1 MSLTAW
7 LLILTLAVPLAMLIA
22 CSGAALRERMLVWL
36 PLGALPGLMTAL
48 LATRDEAW
56 VFGSARFPLAFAIDR
71 PGGALLGVAAL
82 LWLAG
87 GWYAATYQAQAPQA
101 VRTRFAICWL
111 MTLTGCLGLF
121 VVGDM
126 VLLYGLLALLSIGTT
141 GLVMTEPTPRALRA
155 GSIYLG
161 MALLAESLLLAGFVL
176 IVASAPGN
184 TLLIAEAP
192 AASTASPW
200 RDVILGLL
208 ITGFGIKAGLV
219 PLHFWIPLAHA
230 AAPVPASAMLSGAVL
245 KASVIGLIRFMPFEA
260 TPWIIGVTLAGLGLT
275 GALYAVLVGITQRH
289 PKAVLAYSSVSQMGV
304 ILGIIGMGMAAGD
317 PATGLIAGF
326 YAVNHVLSKGALF
339 MAVGVVAETG
349 RQRLWR
355 VLVPAGL
362 LAVGLGGLPLSGGAL
377 TKSVAKN
384 LLGDGPGG
392 VLATLSAIGTTVLML
407 HFVRRL
413 KAFAADDAQ
422 SQAAPGL
429 RWPWLLMATASLVV
443 PWVLYLMSP
452 SYSLPDALSPYALWS
467 AIWPIMV
474 GMVLAWALVSWKEG
488 LPQLP
493 EGDVVVGLATVW
505 RAVTERLSAVAARL
519 NATLLHWPAAGLML
533 VALLTVFAVLIRG

>member
-1 MSLTAW
+1 MNLTAW
-7 LLILTLAVPLAMLIA
+7 MLVLTLVVPLAMLVA
-22 CSGAALRERMLVWL
+22 CGWQSLRNHMLTWL
-36 PLGALPGLMTAL
+36 PLGALPGLLAAL
-48 LATRDEAW
+48 LATRGEVW
-56 VFGSARFPLAFAIDR
+56 IFGSARFPLAFAIDR

-82 LWLAG
+82 LWLTG
-87 GWYAATYQAQAPQA
+87 GWYAATYQAQATQS
-101 VRTRFAICWL
+101 VRTRFAVCWL

-121 VVGDM
+121 VVADM
-126 VLLYGLLALLSIGTT
+126 VLLYALLALLSIGTT
-141 GLVMTEPTPRALRA
+141 GLVMTESTSRALRA

-184 TLLIAEAP
+184 TLLIADAP
-192 AASTASPW
+192 AAIAASPW

-208 ITGFGIKAGLV
+208 IAGFGIKAGLV

-245 KASVIGLIRFMPFEA
+245 KASVIGLIRFMPFET
-260 TPWIIGVTLAGLGLT
+260 TPWAIGATLAGLGLF
-275 GALYAVLVGITQRH
+275 GALYAVLVGATQRH

-339 MAVGVVAETG
+339 MAVGVVADTG
-349 RQRLWR
+349 RQRLWT

-384 LLGDGPGG
+384 LLGDGPAG

-407 HFVRRL
+407 HFVRCL
-413 KAFAADDAQ
+413 KTFAADDTQ

-429 RWPWLLMATASLVV
+429 RWPWLLMATASLFV

-452 SYSLPDALSPYALWS
+452 SYSLPDALAPYALWS

-474 GMVLAWALVSWKEG
+474 GIVLAWALVNWKQK

-493 EGDVVVGLATVW
+493 EGDVVVGLALVW
-505 RAVTERLSAVAARL
+505 RALTARLSALAVSM
-519 NATLLHWPAAGLML
+519 NATLLHWPVAGLML
-533 VALLTVFAVLIRG
+533 VGLLTVFALLIRG